1 MRVENKSF
9 YADLFSNPASAGDGS
24 ARTKSKHPEAPSQ
37 TPSQGPSLDSSLDS
51 GAVPPGA
58 VKAVNAA
65 KAVPGDAP
73 GRRIPPTA
81 SATPPSPRPLAVQ
94 KNMPA
99 VGNTAAG
106 TRAQKTSPTNNPS
119 PLAEL
124 IGNIDTHNLTPR
136 QMSNLSLDLYA
147 AGAISFDDYSLL
159 AFQPELHPDFNRTIG
174 ALTGEEAD
182 PDRPRDFVSLWDDRA
197 AFQRRH
203 NAGRNDLIEQSER
216 IASVLRRIDTP
227 TNVMV

>member
-9 YADLFSNPASAGDGS
+9 YADLFSNPASAI
-24 ARTKSKHPEAPSQ
+24 
-37 TPSQGPSLDSSLDS
+37 
-51 GAVPPGA
+51 PPGA
-58 VKAVNAA
+58 LKAA
-65 KAVPGDAP
+65 KAAKAIPDEASV
-73 GRRIPPTA
+73 RRAPPTA
-81 SATPPSPRPLAVQ
+81 SATPPSPRPLAEAE
-94 KNMPA
+94 NLPA
-99 VGNTAAG
+99 TENLPAAG
-106 TRAQKTSPTNNPS
+106 NMAGETRAQKTSPTINPS

-124 IGNIDTHNLTPR
+124 IGNVDTHNLTPR
-136 QMSNLSLDLYA
+136 RMEDLSLDLYA

-174 ALTGEEAD
+174 ALTGEQAD

-216 IASVLRRIDTP
+216 IASMLRRIDSP
-227 TNVMV
+227 TNVIV

>member
-9 YADLFSNPASAGDGS
+9 YADLFSKPASAGDGP
-24 ARTKSKHPEAPSQ
+24 ARVKSQPTQVP
-37 TPSQGPSLDSSLDS
+37 SLDS
-51 GAVPPGA
+51 GAIPPGA
-58 VKAVNAA
+58 VKAINAA
-65 KAVPGDAP
+65 KAVPDEAP
-73 GRRIPPTA
+73 RRRIPPTA
-81 SATPPSPRPLAVQ
+81 AATLPSPRPSADEENPPAT
-94 KNMPA
+94 KNLPA
-99 VGNTAAG
+99 VVTMAG
-106 TRAQKTSPTNNPS
+106 ETRAQKNSPVKNPS